1 MRKKKLLISNCLLG
15 IHCRYDGSCKKIDCL
30 DALDEKYNLIGVCP
44 EELGGLETPREPSE
58 IFLGRVLTK
67 SGRDVTYEYDYGAD
81 VVLSIVKGHAIT
93 KALMQDRSPSCGCG
107 VIHNGKFDGGLVEGD
122 GVTVKLLKANGVEVI
137 PASRAEELLEE

>member
-1 MRKKKLLISNCLLG
+1 MR
-15 IHCRYDGSCKKIDCL
+15 
-30 DALDEKYNLIGVCP
+30 P

>member
-1 MRKKKLLISNCLLG
+1 M
-15 IHCRYDGSCKKIDCL
+15 
-30 DALDEKYNLIGVCP
+30 
-44 EELGGLETPREPSE
+44 
-58 IFLGRVLTK
+58 LTK